1 MHLHQ
6 TIINNKSLDSP
17 SHKTHT
23 HTITHIPKRTHIY
36 TLTHSHKNTY
46 EHTHITQYK
55 HKITDA
61 YPYNSQVICGGVIP
75 SQDYQELFDHG
86 VVGVFGPGTKITTA
100 ASEVLKAIGT
110 SV

>member
-1 MHLHQ
+1 MTLSLSFGHVSAPDNQ
-6 TIINNKSLDSP
+6 ITINLLTLPLTK
-17 SHKTHT
+17 HT
-23 HTITHIPKRTHIY
+23 HTQLHTCPNTH
-36 TLTHSHKNTY
+36 TY

-55 HKITDA
+55 HKITDTYA
-61 YPYNSQVICGGVIP
+61 YNLQVICGGVIP